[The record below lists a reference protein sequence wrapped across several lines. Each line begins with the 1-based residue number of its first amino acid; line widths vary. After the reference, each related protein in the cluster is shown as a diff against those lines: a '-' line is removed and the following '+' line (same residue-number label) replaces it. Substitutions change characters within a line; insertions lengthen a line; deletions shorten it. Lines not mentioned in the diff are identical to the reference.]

1 MLGSEKFLSFGCPSD
16 KKTGIPVIQAIAYIR
31 ISQEDENPD
40 NQWFVIKEYCDKR
53 GYMCIRLDEI
63 GVSRIEDPFQRIIF
77 QTAIRIMETNKIT
90 IMVAESIDRVCADPE
105 HYEKLIRHFAERGW
119 RLELVRDL
127 DISEAFNRVIE
138 IFEKLKSSTDSA
150 VMSVVLDSQIK
161 SLKDMIQLYHKLKV
175 AVAREYVED
184 VKRKVKRA
192 IERLKSEGKV
202 YTKPTIIHWIA
213 LYRTGKRRLAD
224 LTKTDI
230 EEATKYFIERYVKPY
245 REGVP
250 IRRLWRN
257 FLESE
262 RPVIDMIRRY
272 RISVIELAKS
282 LGKSEPKHLET
293 YTSYLSFYR
302 LVKRLSGD
310 QRREETRKS

>member
-1 MLGSEKFLSFGCPSD
+1 L
-16 KKTGIPVIQAIAYIR
+16 IQAIAYIR

-40 NQWFVIKEYCDKR
+40 NQWFVIRDYCDKK

-63 GVSRIEDPFQRIIF
+63 GVSRVEDPFQRIIF
-77 QTAIRIMETNKIT
+77 QSAIKIMEVNKIS

-105 HYEKLIRHFAERGW
+105 HYEKLIRFFAERGW

-138 IFEKLKSSTDSA
+138 VFEKLKKTADSA

-184 VKRKVKRA
+184 VRRKVKRTM
-192 IERLKSEGKV
+192 EKLKTEGKV

-213 LYRTGKRRLAD
+213 LYRSGKKRFTELTQAD
-224 LTKTDI
+224 ID
-230 EEATKYFIERYVKPY
+230 EARKYFIDRYVKPY
-245 REGVP
+245 KEGIP
-250 IRRLWRN
+250 IRRLWQR
-257 FLESE
+257 FIEIE
-262 RPVIDMIRRY
+262 RPVIDLIRRH
-272 RISVIELAKS
+272 RIYTIELRKS
-282 LGKSEPKHLET
+282 LGKEEPKRIET
-293 YTSYLSFYR
+293 YTSYLSFYK
-302 LVKRLSGD
+302 LIKKLTGEEKD
-310 QRREETRKS
+310 QSKKS